1 MAGKSRS
8 DSSEAAATGKGDSS
22 LPAED
27 DLGGRGP
34 VYDGAAEL
42 TTSGTRGV
50 SFLGRLKEFRELNI
64 LIVLILLY
72 LFFGWR
78 NVTFFKVLT
87 LQIVLREVAIFA
99 TLGIGVTVVII
110 TGGIDLSLGSMV
122 ALTNMVVAWFMVDMG
137 LPIVVAILLVLLLS
151 GLIGFYHGLFV
162 TKVGVPPF
170 IITLGTLIIARG
182 LAAAM
187 KKGWIIRFLPEK
199 SDLFLFFGQGKIWIF
214 PAQFVILV
222 ILAAIVIFILD
233 FTVLGRHIYATGG
246 NIEAARLAGINVD
259 GVRHFCYI
267 TSGVASGIAGI
278 VMAARL
284 GEGNPIVGGSYELWA
299 IAATVI
305 GGTSL
310 FGGEGSVLGVLIGAA
325 IMSVIK
331 MGLTY
336 IGVSTYYH
344 DPILG
349 AVLVIAVTYDTVR
362 RRMVHVE

>member
-1 MAGKSRS
+1 MAEKNRN
-8 DSSEAAATGKGDSS
+8 DSSEATPTGMAELAATG
-22 LPAED
+22 
-27 DLGGRGP
+27 
-34 VYDGAAEL
+34 
-42 TTSGTRGV
+42 TRGIP
-50 SFLGRLKEFRELNI
+50 FLGRLREFRELNI
-64 LIVLILLY
+64 LVVLILLY

-78 NVTFFKVLT
+78 NASFFNVLS

-99 TLGIGVTVVII
+99 TLGVGVTVVII

-122 ALTNMVVAWFMVDMG
+122 ALTNMLVAWLMVDMG
-137 LPIVVAILLVLLLS
+137 VPIVLAILLVLFLS
-151 GLIGFYHGLFV
+151 GLIGLYHGLFV
-162 TKVGVPPF
+162 TKVGVPSF

-199 SDLFLFFGQGKIWIF
+199 TGSYLFLGQGEIWIF
-214 PAQFVILV
+214 PTQFVILV
-222 ILAAIVIFILD
+222 MVAAIVIFILD
-233 FTVLGRHIYATGG
+233 FTILGRHIYATGG

-278 VMAARL
+278 IMASRL
-284 GEGNPIVGGSYELWA
+284 GEGNPIVGGAYELWA

-336 IGVSTYYH
+336 IGVSSYYH

-349 AVLVIAVTYDTVR
+349 AVLVIAVTYDTLR
-362 RRMVHVE
+362 RRVVHHVE